1 MVEVCQLA
9 GLSLGAAS
17 GHSTLFNRVFEGRF
31 AEIRLGKRAPDLNLG
46 DVGYVLGHRDL
57 TVHFVAFDRQF
68 LQQISVPF
76 RVDDLPMRVGSIG
89 SLEVI
94 GQSQDAVAALG
105 GMCHVTGVG
114 LRAFEFRGGVRA
126 VPGGAGRWWIEY
138 TSYGSL
144 FGGSTMKHQ
153 PWAP

>member
-114 LRAFEFRGGVRA
+114 FRALKRSALVA
-126 VPGGAGRWWIEY
+126 VLGKAARRSNDQY
-138 TSYGSL
+138 S
-144 FGGSTMKHQ
+144 
-153 PWAP
+153 